1 MSKLRQ
7 ERRSLWE
14 SIPNLHIVGE
24 CIEKVRIHCRRA
36 VIVMVHC
43 HLSFQQIM
51 SSIECEEIA
60 GVVSLPC
67 FNFFQ
72 VQERFM
78 GQLPSYEY

>member
-43 HLSFQQIM
+43 HLSFQQ
-51 SSIECEEIA
+51 EPEAEITFRYR
-60 GVVSLPC
+60 C
-67 FNFFQ
+67 N
-72 VQERFM
+72 
-78 GQLPSYEY
+78 